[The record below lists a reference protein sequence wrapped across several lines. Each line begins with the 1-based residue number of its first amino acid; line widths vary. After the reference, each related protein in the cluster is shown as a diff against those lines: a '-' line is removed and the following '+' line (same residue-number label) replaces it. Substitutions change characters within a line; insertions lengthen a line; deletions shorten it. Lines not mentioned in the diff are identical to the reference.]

1 MHFETMSGSHI
12 IPTVHIFLPTTT
24 PLTHEDAISQISA
37 LQLLRNLG
45 CLRDLF
51 LRIPTHPNK
60 EIHPLLPDHWKRDI
74 LPNLDAPSRQ

>member
-1 MHFETMSGSHI
+1 MPPKVTHYPNRSPLPSGNNA
-12 IPTVHIFLPTTT
+12 VD
-24 PLTHEDAISQISA
+24 HEDAISQIPA

-60 EIHPLLPDHWKRDI
+60 EIHPLLPDHRKRDI